1 MDFECTRKARFR
13 HKMNQSETDVTIES
27 PSSDMLLASEATIG
41 SKTMQPADI
50 KETAHQLIDQLPE
63 GSTWNDAIYEMV
75 VRREIE
81 IGLEDSEAGRTTSVE
96 AIRKEYGFD

>member
-1 MDFECTRKARFR
+1 
-13 HKMNQSETDVTIES
+13 MNKSEAEVETKI
-27 PSSDMLLASEATIG
+27 PSSDMLLASETTTG

-63 GSTWNDAIYEMV
+63 GSTWSDAIYEMV

-96 AIRKEYGFD
+96 SIRKEYGFD

>member
-1 MDFECTRKARFR
+1 
-13 HKMNQSETDVTIES
+13 MNKSEAEVETEI
-27 PSSDMLLASEATIG
+27 PSSDMLLASETTTG
-41 SKTMQPADI
+41 SKTMEPADI

-96 AIRKEYGFD
+96 SIRKEYGFD